1 MVRRALAL
9 ADEPQGLVKGGTYA
23 ELPRKWNL
31 PAKAPAS

>member
-9 ADEPQGLVKGGTYA
+9 ADEPQGLVKDGTYA

-31 PAKAPAS
+31 PAKASVS